1 MFAGPNGSGKS
12 TLASFVAP
20 QLLGVSV
27 NADDIEAQVRR
38 DGSFDTASMGVAT
51 PADALLAELIGA
63 PILTAEHRRQIS
75 GLAQAHDGR
84 IFFPFAIDSYVG
96 SAIAEVVRSHLV
108 KEGIS
113 FTFETVMSHPSK
125 VEFLREAQRHGYR
138 TYLYFIATG
147 NPQINVAR
155 VRARVQ
161 RGGHDVPE
169 DRVIARYWRSL
180 GLLSQ
185 AVAHADRSY
194 VFDNSGDSPVF
205 FAEGTNGGAP
215 IPIADVVPDWFTQA
229 IAPLTPNG

>member
-38 DGSFDTASMGVAT
+38 DGYFDTASMGIAT

-84 IFFPFAIDSYVG
+84 IFFPFVIDSYVG

-125 VEFLREAQRHGYR
+125 VAFLREAQRHGFR

-155 VRARVQ
+155 VRARVR
-161 RGGHDVPE
+161 RGGHDVPD

-180 GLLSQ
+180 DLLRQ

-194 VFDNSGDSPVF
+194 VFDNSGDAPAF
-205 FAEGTNGGAP
+205 IAEGANGGAP
-215 IPIADVVPDWFTQA
+215 IPVSRAVPEWFTQA
-229 IAPLTPNG
+229 MVPREPNG

>member
-12 TLASFVAP
+12 TIASFLPAG
-20 QLLGVSV
+20 LLGKSV

-38 DGSFDTASMGVAT
+38 DGYFDAASMGIAT

-75 GLAQAHDGR
+75 GLAHAHDGR
-84 IFFPFAIDSYVG
+84 IFFPFVIDSYVG
-96 SAIAEVVRSHLV
+96 SAIAEVVRGHLV

-125 VEFLREAQRHGYR
+125 VEFLRAAQRHGFR

-155 VRARVQ
+155 VRARVL
-161 RGGHDVPE
+161 RGGHDVPD

-180 GLLSQ
+180 GLLRQ

-194 VFDNSGDSPVF
+194 VFDNSGDAPVF
-205 FAEGTNGGAP
+205 IAEGANGGAP
-215 IPIADVVPDWFTQA
+215 IPVVRVVPEWFTQA
-229 IAPLTPNG
+229 MAPREPNG